1 MVRSRDEES
10 LARAN
15 ELTLDSSQEALR
27 MYLQPT
33 KSDDPQ
39 VEFYNRYERETI
51 AYETEYMKQ
60 DSEDL
65 GTILIFVGFHF
76 PLITTR
82 R

>member
-1 MVRSRDEES
+1 MVRSRDAES

-15 ELTLDSSQEALR
+15 ELTPDSIQEALR
-27 MYLQPT
+27 MNPQPT

-51 AYETEYMKQ
+51 AYDTEHMKQ
-60 DSEDL
+60 DGEDL
-65 GTILIFVGFHF
+65 GTILIFVGFHV
-76 PLITTR
+76 PLITIR